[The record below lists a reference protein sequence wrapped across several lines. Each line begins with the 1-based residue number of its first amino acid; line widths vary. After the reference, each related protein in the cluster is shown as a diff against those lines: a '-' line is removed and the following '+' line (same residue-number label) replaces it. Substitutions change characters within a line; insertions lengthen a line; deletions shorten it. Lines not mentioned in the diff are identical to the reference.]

1 MNGAT
6 TELAD
11 LGFLV
16 DELQLEHDVARR
28 AECARQVYLH
38 AHRGADLSQYVARL
52 LTVQSSDRM
61 TMRQTG
67 WALAAHAYRTA
78 DAELVRRL
86 LTGPHRLALL
96 QLDHRAKVELGP
108 IAVLAA
114 HAAEVSGADRQVVF
128 TALSRLGSHGADTT
142 PLIPVLLES
151 LAEKPSGRGFKRVD
165 LAAAARHA
173 LVTLL
178 REQGEHRAALV
189 AELTR
194 RAAGNGVPAK
204 AARAVLDLAPNG

>member
-1 MNGAT
+1 MNGAM

-38 AHRGADLSQYVARL
+38 AHRGADLSQHVARL
-52 LTVQSSDRM
+52 LTVQSSDHM

-96 QLDHRAKVELGP
+96 QLDHRAAAAPARGSSVNPPSSSSSSSSKGRSSPLLCARTGQESGLARERRASAEGRDLGP
-108 IAVLAA
+108 
-114 HAAEVSGADRQVVF
+114 AEKWA
-128 TALSRLGSHGADTT
+128 
-142 PLIPVLLES
+142 
-151 LAEKPSGRGFKRVD
+151 LAER
-165 LAAAARHA
+165 
-173 LVTLL
+173 
-178 REQGEHRAALV
+178 
-189 AELTR
+189 TR
-194 RAAGNGVPAK
+194 R
-204 AARAVLDLAPNG
+204 